1 LQSLFARGYGQLQIL
16 KLIAIPDGRTLP
28 PRRLGIVPSPG
39 KEGHMYVVAIHSISD
54 PEAFW
59 GGQLDLPNGTELP
72 VVAPSSDGSRG
83 VCIFKSDSVNTV
95 QRLVDGATS
104 KVSRNEFYALNEGNA
119 LGLPV

>member
-1 LQSLFARGYGQLQIL
+1 MSCSFSGLRALPSRLGCGGGE
-16 KLIAIPDGRTLP
+16 GRTLP
-28 PRRLGIVPSPG
+28 PRRRGSGRRPG
-39 KEGHMYVVAIHSISD
+39 KEHDMYVVAIHSISD

-72 VVAPSSDGSRG
+72 VVAPSSDGTQG

-95 QRLVDGATS
+95 QKLVDGATS
-104 KVSRNEFYALNEGNA
+104 TVSRNEFYALNEGNT